1 MGTDMVHKYVGYE
14 SSGHSFDA
22 VKLNS
27 DGRPHNPL
35 INAGGIMVCSL
46 ANSHLS
52 QAQRFSSTLDLWT
65 KLAGGKSI
73 HYDNSI
79 YLSSKESSHISKAL
93 AYLMKSKKAF
103 PEGTDVDQ
111 TLEYYL
117 QTCAMQMDTDTLAV
131 VAATLANG
139 GICPMT
145 GDRILKSETV

>member
-1 MGTDMVHKYVGYE
+1 MV
-14 SSGHSFDA
+14 SS
-22 VKLNS
+22 
-27 DGRPHNPL
+27 L
-35 INAGGIMVCSL
+35 INNHLGQ
-46 ANSHLS
+46 AN
-52 QAQRFSSTLDLWT
+52 RFSSILDLWT

-73 HYDNSI
+73 HHDNST

-117 QTCAMQMDTDTLAV
+117 QTCAVQMDTDTLAV

-139 GICPMT
+139 GICPTT
-145 GDRILKSETV
+145 GDRVLKSQTVERCLSAMSACGMKD